1 MVNQVLL
8 IRSEQ
13 TFMTNALVTNLKN
26 ASFIVKEAGFS
37 VKEVEEKYRE
47 AELLILYADEELEQ
61 DQSVAIY
68 LKDLCQEENCLLVV
82 IGNKNDLRFISS
94 VIPPHLLL
102 DAVER
107 PIDMGFFI
115 ERITNL
121 MNEEHGENRKK
132 SILLVDDDVSCLQL
146 LREWLKDDY
155 RVGMARSGMQAITW
169 LARHHVDLVLLDYEM
184 PVTTGAQIYE
194 MLKSEPYSEGIPV
207 MFLTGKRDKDVIM
220 EVMSLKPA
228 GYLLKSITRRDLL
241 LSLENFFLDP
251 KSTR

>member
-1 MVNQVLL
+1 MVNRVLL

-13 TFMTNALVTNLKN
+13 TFMTNALVSNMKN
-26 ASFIVKEAGFS
+26 ANFEVREVGFS
-37 VKEVEEKYRE
+37 IKEIEAKYRE
-47 AELLILYADEELEQ
+47 SELLLLYADEELES
-61 DQSVAIY
+61 DQSVPVY
-68 LKDLCQEENCLLVV
+68 LKDLCQEENCLLIV
-82 IGNKNDLRFISS
+82 IGNKNDLKFIATI
-94 VIPPHLLL
+94 IPPHLLL
-102 DAVER
+102 DVVER

-121 MNEEHGENRKK
+121 MDEEHSENRKK

-146 LREWLKDDY
+146 LRGWLKDDY

-169 LARHHVDLVLLDYEM
+169 LARHHVDLILLDYEM

-194 MLKSEPYSEGIPV
+194 MLKSEPYSENIPV

-228 GYLLKSITRRDLL
+228 GYLLKSITRHNLL
-241 LSLENFFLDP
+241 LSLENFFLD
-251 KSTR
+251 KKRS